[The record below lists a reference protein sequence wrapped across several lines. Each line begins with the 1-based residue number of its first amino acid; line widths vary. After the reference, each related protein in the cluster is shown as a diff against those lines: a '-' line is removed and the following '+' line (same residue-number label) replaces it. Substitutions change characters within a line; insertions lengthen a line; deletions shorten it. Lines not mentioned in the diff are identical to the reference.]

1 MPNSQVVS
9 RVIDTVFSSV
19 KIRSVQRNAVDA
31 SMTLGREGLGLDSVD
46 ILEIVVAI
54 EHEFD
59 VKVSDKETGESMFRS
74 IGTIAQFVERHS
86 PQFQAEL
93 ATQ

>member
-1 MPNSQVVS
+1 MSNSQVVS

-19 KIRSVQRNAVDA
+19 KIRSVKRDVVDA
-31 SMTLGREGLGLDSVD
+31 SMTLGGEGLGLDSVD

-59 VKVSDKETGESMFRS
+59 VKVTDKETGESMFRS
-74 IGTIAQFVERHS
+74 IGTIAEFVEANS
-86 PQFQAEL
+86 PQYHAQQ